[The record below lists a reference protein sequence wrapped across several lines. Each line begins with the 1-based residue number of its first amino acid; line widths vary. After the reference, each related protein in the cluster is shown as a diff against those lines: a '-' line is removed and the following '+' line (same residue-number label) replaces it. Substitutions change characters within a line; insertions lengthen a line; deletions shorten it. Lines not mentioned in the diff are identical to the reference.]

1 MNLLENAIRHDPTGG
16 DIVVWAR
23 ADGTDAAS
31 SRSPTTG
38 RASRSRTGSASS
50 RNSSAS
56 TRPPTVTGTGLG
68 LTIVRALTEANDGT
82 VRYEDTPGG
91 GATFVLTLPDR
102 TARRRKAAMSAVL
115 LIEDDRLLRRTV
127 RASLHSWDFDVLEA
141 ESGEEALTML
151 SSGRPD
157 LVILDLSLPGHR
169 RDRDAAASALV
180 HAVPVLVLTVRDGL
194 DDKVT
199 ALDAGADDY
208 MVKPFEPEELLAR
221 ARAHLRRSQAPT
233 PTQPAVVRSGQLE
246 IDLARSLVTWDG
258 EPVALTPTE
267 LRLLE
272 VLLAHRGTLVT
283 REKLL
288 QAVWGSRRHSD
299 LTRLRV
305 FVLHLRRKLHD
316 DAARPRLIFTEPGLG
331 YRWIGEHEEAQDSDE
346 SSDRP

>member
-1 MNLLENAIRHDPTGG
+1 
-16 DIVVWAR
+16 
-23 ADGTDAAS
+23 
-31 SRSPTTG
+31 
-38 RASRSRTGSASS
+38 
-50 RNSSAS
+50 
-56 TRPPTVTGTGLG
+56 
-68 LTIVRALTEANDGT
+68 
-82 VRYEDTPGG
+82 
-91 GATFVLTLPDR
+91 
-102 TARRRKAAMSAVL
+102 MSAVL

-151 SSGRPD
+151 STGRPD
-157 LVILDLSLPGHR
+157 LVILDLSLPGIDGIETLRHLR
-169 RDRDAAASALV
+169 SFTP
-180 HAVPVLVLTVRDGL
+180 VPVLVLTVRDGL
-194 DDKVT
+194 NDKVT
-199 ALDAGADDY
+199 ALEAGADDY

-221 ARAHLRRSQAPT
+221 ARAHLRRSQSPAAH
-233 PTQPAVVRSGQLE
+233 QPAVVRSGRLE

-267 LRLLE
+267 LRLLD
-272 VLLAHRGTLVT
+272 VLLAHRGKLVT

-331 YRWIGEHEEAQDSDE
+331 YRWIGEHEETEDADHRV
-346 SSDRP
+346 DRP